1 METCAS
7 TRGSIE
13 RGQCAGRS
21 WFTSRHSHAPPD
33 PLRPHRPSRT
43 WSSPHLPPHGGRG
56 GGGLVKE
63 LWKDTDSL
71 TKPLSSDGARAVDAQ
86 RRQQSLVGWSPLLR
100 PRAYPAVKSRWPGT
114 CGPPERSLQT
124 RTRVSPCTSN
134 KPSGPGALQS
144 LLFSS
149 EDPMDMLRRR
159 LGRRGGVRKCFY

>member
-1 METCAS
+1 MPLP
-7 TRGSIE
+7 G
-13 RGQCAGRS
+13 GRS
-21 WFTSRHSHAPPD
+21 KGVNVQEGLGSPLATVMLRLILSAPTA
-33 PLRPHRPSRT
+33 PLAPG
-43 WSSPHLPPHGGRG
+43 PPLTYHHTGAG

-134 KPSGPGALQS
+134 EPSGPGALQS

-149 EDPMDMLRRR
+149 EDPMDMLWRR